1 MTQKRIGRPRA
12 FDREEALEAAINVFW
27 AKGYEGA
34 SMRDLTEA
42 MGINSPS
49 LYSVFGDK
57 HNLYLE
63 AIERYATSDA
73 CAPLVA
79 FESES
84 DITLAVAAFLK
95 ATVNYA
101 TEHSSGVMGCFLS
114 TCVSA
119 SAGSVEG
126 TKDMLMDAITSTDQ
140 RLAKRFE
147 LEKEKGVLAEN
158 FPSVQRARLMFDLRQ
173 GFVLRARAG
182 ISSESMLED
191 LNHRVSAVIDA

>member
-1 MTQKRIGRPRA
+1 MIQKRIGRPRA
-12 FDREEALEAAINVFW
+12 FDKEEALQAAINVFW
-27 AKGYEGA
+27 AKGYEGT

-57 HNLYLE
+57 HKLYLE
-63 AIERYATSDA
+63 AIESYATSDA

-79 FESES
+79 FESEEN
-84 DITLAVAAFLK
+84 IALAVEAFLK
-95 ATVNYA
+95 AAVGYA
-101 TEHSSGVMGCFLS
+101 TEHPSGVMGCFLS

-119 SAGSVEG
+119 SAGSVDG
-126 TKDMLMDAITSTDQ
+126 TKDMLLDAIKSTDE
-140 RLAKRFE
+140 RLSERFE
-147 LEKEKGVLAEN
+147 YEKQQGVLPKN

-182 ISSESMLED
+182 ISPASMLED
-191 LNHRVSAVIDA
+191 LSYRVCSIIDF